1 MNTKK
6 NTPFPVQIFIKISEI
21 LKFIFVLKYRNKP
34 NV

>member
-21 LKFIFVLKYRNKP
+21 LKFILVLKYRNKP